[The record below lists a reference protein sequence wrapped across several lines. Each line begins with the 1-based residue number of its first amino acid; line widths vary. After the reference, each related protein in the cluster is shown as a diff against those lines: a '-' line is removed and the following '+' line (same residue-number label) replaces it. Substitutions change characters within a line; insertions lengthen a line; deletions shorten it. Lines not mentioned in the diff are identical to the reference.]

1 MTAYLV
7 VRAVVA
13 DPEDRSRF
21 DHWYRTEHLPDALK
35 AFNALSAMRGWST
48 LDPSVHSAYYRFNTL
63 EDAQAIGAGSAI
75 KALIAEF
82 DRAWGTRVVRTRD
95 ILVIADELKG

>member
-13 DPEDRSRF
+13 DPEDRATF
-21 DHWYRTEHLPDALK
+21 DNWYRTEHLPDAMK
-35 AFNALSAMRGWST
+35 AFSPQSAMRGWST
-48 LDPSVHSAYYRFNTL
+48 NDPSVQTAFYRFDSV
-63 EDAQAIGAGSAI
+63 EAVQAIGDSAEI

-82 DRAWGTRVVRTRD
+82 DRAWDTRVVRTRD
-95 ILVIADELKG
+95 ILSIADELKG

>member
-13 DPEDRSRF
+13 DPTDRAAF

-48 LDPSVHSAYYRFNTL
+48 VDPSVHTAYYRFETV
-63 EDAQAIGAGSAI
+63 EVVQAITSGTEI
-75 KALIAEF
+75 KALIEEF
-82 DRAWGTRVVRTRD
+82 DRVWGTRVVRSRD
-95 ILVIADELKG
+95 ILPIADELKG

>member
-13 DPEDRSRF
+13 DPEDREAF
-21 DHWYRTEHLPDALK
+21 DHWYRMEHLPDAMK
-35 AFNALSAMRGWST
+35 AFHPQSAMRGWST
-48 LDPSVHSAYYRFNTL
+48 NDPSVHTAFYRFDSV
-63 EDAQAIGAGSAI
+63 EAVRAIGDSAEI

-82 DRAWGTRVVRTRD
+82 DRVWDTRVVRTRD
-95 ILVIADELKG
+95 ILSIADELKG